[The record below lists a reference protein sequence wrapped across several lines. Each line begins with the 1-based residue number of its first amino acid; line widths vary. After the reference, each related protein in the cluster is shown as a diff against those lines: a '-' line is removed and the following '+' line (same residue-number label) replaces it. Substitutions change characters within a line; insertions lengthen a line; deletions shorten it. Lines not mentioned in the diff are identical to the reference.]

1 VKEGLSGF
9 NDRNLR
15 HALERI
21 RKRKVSEEGVR
32 DALENPD
39 EIFYD
44 TQTGYFVV
52 IRKRN
57 SKWLLVI

>member
-1 VKEGLSGF
+1 M
-9 NDRNLR
+9 
-15 HALERI
+15 ERI